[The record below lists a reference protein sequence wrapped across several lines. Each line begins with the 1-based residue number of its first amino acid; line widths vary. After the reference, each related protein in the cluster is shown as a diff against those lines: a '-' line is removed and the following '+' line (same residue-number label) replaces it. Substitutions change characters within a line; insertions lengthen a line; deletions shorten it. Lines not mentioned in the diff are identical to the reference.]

1 MGLFL
6 LVFTTLIATALN
18 GSKEIRYDRNVRPIL
33 SDRCFHCHGPDKHDR
48 KAELRLDQT
57 SGPDGAYRILDE
69 IQAIKPGDL
78 EESEVWHRI
87 ISDDE
92 DELMP
97 PPDSHKKKLTK
108 DEVNIIRQWIEN
120 GADVRDLDAT
130 MLHQLGIN
138 HQELTYPFQGLD
150 QKLTGV
156 EPARV
161 VHDLLI

>member
-1 MGLFL
+1 
-6 LVFTTLIATALN
+6 
-18 GSKEIRYDRNVRPIL
+18 
-33 SDRCFHCHGPDKHDR
+33 
-48 KAELRLDQT
+48 
-57 SGPDGAYRILDE
+57 
-69 IQAIKPGDL
+69 L